1 MERRTF
7 LGVITGGLL
16 AAPLAVEAQ
25 QARKPY
31 RIGFLGD
38 MGNATTG
45 PSGRSHQAFRAG
57 LHDLGYV
64 EGRDFVMEYRWADG
78 YNDRLPELAADLV
91 RARVDVL
98 VTPGTSGT
106 KAAKQATQTIPVVF
120 TAAGDVVEKGIV
132 ASLAR
137 PGGNVTGLSFH
148 VDPAKQMQLLKEA
161 VPTVGHVA
169 YIYDPASNTP
179 ETRERMDRSA
189 RALGLKLHRIAVRRS
204 RATRTD

>member
-1 MERRTF
+1 MDRRAFIGT
-7 LGVITGGLL
+7 LTGGLL
-16 AAPLAVEAQ
+16 AAPLAAQAQ
-25 QARKPY
+25 QSRKPY

-38 MGNATTG
+38 MGSATTG
-45 PSGRSHQAFRAG
+45 PSGRSQQAFRAG

-78 YNDRLPELAADLV
+78 YNDRLPELAADLI

-98 VTPGTSGT
+98 VTAGTPGA

-161 VPTVGHVA
+161 VPTVGRVA
-169 YIYDPASNTP
+169 YIYDPASSTP
-179 ETRERMDRSA
+179 ET
-189 RALGLKLHRIAVRRS
+189 
-204 RATRTD
+204 